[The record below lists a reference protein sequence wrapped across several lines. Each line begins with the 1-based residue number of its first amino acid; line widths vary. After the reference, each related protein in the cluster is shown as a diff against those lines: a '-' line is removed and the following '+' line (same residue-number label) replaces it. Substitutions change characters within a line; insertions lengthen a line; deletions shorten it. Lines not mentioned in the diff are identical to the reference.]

1 MFTRKHYL
9 LAMGNNYGSNFLGN
23 LTTVWINTDT
33 TNVDPNARTFV
44 QVENL
49 SAFPSFSES
58 TTISTVETYDS
69 TYTSKVAGDS
79 SYGDMT
85 IQVNYVPGENA
96 VLDSAVDSQQLV
108 QVKVEMLDEG
118 SNDTTVNYVLYNGYL
133 SSVSDTS
140 DMDQVVTRSYVFTP
154 ENQVS
159 AGILDESVVELY
171 RGDWGVGSNGNEFP
185 SYQGRDGN
193 SFVKIAAAN
202 APTGVDMLGITNLDG
217 SNGTQLVMSKTGT
230 PVLNI
235 RNFSTA
241 SNGAWYKVY
250 TSADKPTLTE
260 LGAAAATDL
269 SNYVP
274 ITRTVN
280 GKALTANITLVAADI
295 SDVYSKTYIDS
306 NVVPK
311 VFQLNGHALSGTA
324 LNLVAADIL
333 DVYSQTQ
340 VNNTFVAKTVTV
352 NGLPLS
358 SNITLTASQLTD
370 MASLAFSNSTY
381 VPKTFLINNKPL
393 SGTNIQLVA
402 ADISD
407 VYSRTESNGLFA
419 LRITT
424 INGYALN
431 GNVTLNYND
440 VGTYSKAQIDAKDAA
455 LQAKID
461 TKVTITQD
469 LLTIN
474 NVEDTLELDMSDGK
488 RVFKATLTAAV
499 TQLSVINASGSN
511 LNSQTITM
519 CLTQGTGANKVSW
532 PSNVIWSY
540 GREPVLTFTQ
550 NSIDVIQFLTVDGG
564 STWYGSLLM
573 ADLKE

>member
-1 MFTRKHYL
+1 MAQT
-9 LAMGNNYGSNFLGN
+9 FLGN

-58 TTISTVETYDS
+58 TSVSTVETYNS
-69 TYTSKVAGDS
+69 TYTAKVAGDS

-171 RGDWGVGSNGNEFP
+171 RGDWGVGSNGNEFT

-424 INGYALN
+424 INGYTLN
-431 GNVTLNYND
+431 SNVTLNYND

-519 CLTQGTGANKVSW
+519 CLTQGTGANKISW

>member
-1 MFTRKHYL
+1 MAQT
-9 LAMGNNYGSNFLGN
+9 FLGN

-49 SAFPSFSES
+49 SGFPSFSES
-58 TTISTVETYDS
+58 TTISTVETYNS

-85 IQVNYVPGENA
+85 IEVNYVPGENA
-96 VLDSAVDSQQLV
+96 VLDSVVDSQQLV

-140 DMDQVVTRSYVFTP
+140 GMDEVVTRSYVFTP
-154 ENQVS
+154 ETQLS

-217 SNGTQLVMSKTGT
+217 SNGTQLVMSKSGT
-230 PVLNI
+230 PVLNF

-358 SNITLTASQLTD
+358 SNITLTAAQLTD
-370 MASLAFSNSTY
+370 MASLAYSNSTY

-431 GNVTLNYND
+431 SNVTLNYND
-440 VGTYSKAQIDAKDAA
+440 VGTYSKSQIDAKDAA
-455 LQAKID
+455 LQANID

-488 RVFKATLTAAV
+488 RVFKAILTAPL

-519 CLTQGTGANKVSW
+519 CLTQGTGANKISW

-540 GREPVLTFTQ
+540 GREPVLTFTKD
-550 NSIDVIQFLTVDGG
+550 SIDVIQFLTVDGG

-573 ADLKE
+573 ADLQE

>member
-1 MFTRKHYL
+1 MAQT
-9 LAMGNNYGSNFLGN
+9 FLGN

-44 QVENL
+44 RVENL

-58 TTISTVETYDS
+58 TSVSTVETYNS

-85 IQVNYVPGENA
+85 IQVHYVPGENA

-154 ENQVS
+154 ETQLS

-217 SNGTQLVMSKTGT
+217 SNGTQLVMNKTGT

-235 RNFSTA
+235 RNFSSA
-241 SNGAWYKVY
+241 SNGAWYKIY

-358 SNITLTASQLTD
+358 SNITLTAAQLTD

-424 INGYALN
+424 INGYTLN
-431 GNVTLNYND
+431 SNVTLNYND

-455 LQAKID
+455 LQANID

-519 CLTQGTGANKVSW
+519 CLTQGTGANKISW

-573 ADLKE
+573 ADLQE

>member
-1 MFTRKHYL
+1 MAQT
-9 LAMGNNYGSNFLGN
+9 FLGN

-58 TTISTVETYDS
+58 TSVSTVETYDS

-85 IQVNYVPGENA
+85 ISVNYIPGENA
-96 VLDSAVDSQQLV
+96 VLDSVVDSQQLV

-154 ENQVS
+154 ESQVS

-230 PVLNI
+230 PVLNF

-340 VNNTFVAKTVTV
+340 VNNTFVPKTVTV

-358 SNITLTASQLTD
+358 SNITLTAAQLTD
-370 MASLAFSNSTY
+370 MASLAYSNSTF

-431 GNVTLNYND
+431 SNVTLNYND

-455 LQAKID
+455 LQANID

-488 RVFKATLTAAV
+488 RVFKATLTAPV

-519 CLTQGTGANKVSW
+519 LLTQGTGANKISW
-532 PSNVIWSY
+532 PSNVKWSY
-540 GREPVLTFTQ
+540 GREPVLTFTKD
-550 NSIDVIQFLTVDGG
+550 SIDVIQFLSIDGG

-573 ADLKE
+573 ADLQE

>member
-1 MFTRKHYL
+1 MAQT
-9 LAMGNNYGSNFLGN
+9 FLGN
-23 LTTVWINTDT
+23 LTTVWINIDT

-44 QVENL
+44 QVVNL

-154 ENQVS
+154 ESQVS

-171 RGDWGVGSNGNEFP
+171 RCDWGVGSNGNEFP

-193 SFVKIAAAN
+193 SFVKIAATN

-217 SNGTQLVMSKTGT
+217 SNGTQLVMNKTGT

-358 SNITLTASQLTD
+358 SNITLTATQLTD

-431 GNVTLNYND
+431 SNVTLNYND
-440 VGTYSKAQIDAKDAA
+440 VGTYSKAQIDAKNAA
-455 LQAKID
+455 LQANID

-519 CLTQGTGANKVSW
+519 CLTQGTGANKISW

-573 ADLKE
+573 ADLQE

>member
-1 MFTRKHYL
+1 MAQT
-9 LAMGNNYGSNFLGN
+9 FLGN

-49 SAFPSFSES
+49 SAFPNFSES
-58 TTISTVETYDS
+58 TSVSTVETYNS

-85 IQVNYVPGENA
+85 ISVNYIPGENA
-96 VLDSAVDSQQLV
+96 VLDSVVDSQQLV

-154 ENQVS
+154 ESQVS

-230 PVLNI
+230 PVLNF

-358 SNITLTASQLTD
+358 SNITLTAAQLTD
-370 MASLAFSNSTY
+370 MASLAYSNSTY

-431 GNVTLNYND
+431 SNVTLNYND

-455 LQAKID
+455 LQANID

-488 RVFKATLTAAV
+488 RVFKATLTAPV

-519 CLTQGTGANKVSW
+519 LLTQGTGANKITW
-532 PSNVIWSY
+532 PSNVKWSY
-540 GREPVLTFTQ
+540 GREPVLTFTKD
-550 NSIDVIQFLTVDGG
+550 SIDVIQFLSIDGG

-573 ADLKE
+573 ADLQE

>member
-1 MFTRKHYL
+1 MAQT
-9 LAMGNNYGSNFLGN
+9 FLGN

-58 TTISTVETYDS
+58 TSVSTVETYNS

-85 IQVNYVPGENA
+85 ISVNYIPGENA
-96 VLDSAVDSQQLV
+96 VLDSVVDSQQLV

-154 ENQVS
+154 ESQVS

-230 PVLNI
+230 PVLNF

-358 SNITLTASQLTD
+358 SNITLTAAQLTD
-370 MASLAFSNSTY
+370 MASLAYSNSTY

-431 GNVTLNYND
+431 SNVILNYND

-455 LQAKID
+455 LQANID

-488 RVFKATLTAAV
+488 RVFKATLTAPV

-519 CLTQGTGANKVSW
+519 LLTQGTGANKISW
-532 PSNVIWSY
+532 PSNVKWSY
-540 GREPVLTFTQ
+540 GREPVLTFTKD
-550 NSIDVIQFLTVDGG
+550 SIDVIQFLSIDGG

-573 ADLKE
+573 ADLQE

>member
-1 MFTRKHYL
+1 MAQT
-9 LAMGNNYGSNFLGN
+9 FLGN

-58 TTISTVETYDS
+58 TSVSTVETYDS

-85 IQVNYVPGENA
+85 ISVNYIPGENA
-96 VLDSAVDSQQLV
+96 VLDSVVDSQQLV

-154 ENQVS
+154 ESQVS

-230 PVLNI
+230 PVLNF

-358 SNITLTASQLTD
+358 SNITLTAAQLTD
-370 MASLAFSNSTY
+370 MASLAYSNSTY

-407 VYSRTESNGLFA
+407 VYSRIESNGLFA

-431 GNVTLNYND
+431 SNVTLNYND

-455 LQAKID
+455 LQANID

-488 RVFKATLTAAV
+488 RVFKATLTAPV

-519 CLTQGTGANKVSW
+519 LLTQGTGANKISW
-532 PSNVIWSY
+532 PSNVKWSY
-540 GREPVLTFTQ
+540 GREPVLTFTKD
-550 NSIDVIQFLTVDGG
+550 SIDVIQFLSIDGG

-573 ADLKE
+573 ADLQE

>member
-1 MFTRKHYL
+1 MAQT
-9 LAMGNNYGSNFLGN
+9 FLGN

-58 TTISTVETYDS
+58 TSVSTVETYDS

-85 IQVNYVPGENA
+85 IEVNYVPGENA

-140 DMDQVVTRSYVFTP
+140 DIDQVVTRSYVFTP

-217 SNGTQLVMSKTGT
+217 SNGTQLVMNKAGT

-235 RNFSTA
+235 RNFSSA

-274 ITRTVN
+274 IIRTVN

-358 SNITLTASQLTD
+358 SNITLTAAQLTD

-431 GNVTLNYND
+431 SNVTLNYND

-455 LQAKID
+455 LQANID

-474 NVEDTLELDMSDGK
+474 NLEDTLELDMSDGK

-519 CLTQGTGANKVSW
+519 CLTQGTGANKISW
-532 PSNVIWSY
+532 PSNVICSY

-573 ADLKE
+573 ADLQE

>member
-1 MFTRKHYL
+1 MAQT
-9 LAMGNNYGSNFLGN
+9 FLGN

-58 TTISTVETYDS
+58 TSVSTVETYNS

-159 AGILDESVVELY
+159 SGILDESVVELY

-202 APTGVDMLGITNLDG
+202 TPTGVDMLGITNLDG
-217 SNGTQLVMSKTGT
+217 FNGTQLVMNKTGT

-235 RNFSTA
+235 RNFSSA
-241 SNGAWYKVY
+241 SNGAWYKIY
-250 TSADKPTLTE
+250 TNADKPTLTE

-358 SNITLTASQLTD
+358 SNITLTAAQLTD

-431 GNVTLNYND
+431 SNVTLNYND
-440 VGTYSKAQIDAKDAA
+440 VGTYSKAQVDAKDAA
-455 LQAKID
+455 LQANID

-519 CLTQGTGANKVSW
+519 CLTQGTGANKISW

-573 ADLKE
+573 ADLQE

>member
-1 MFTRKHYL
+1 MAQT
-9 LAMGNNYGSNFLGN
+9 FLGN
-23 LTTVWINTDT
+23 LTTVWINIDT

-58 TTISTVETYDS
+58 TSVSTVETYNS

-96 VLDSAVDSQQLV
+96 VLDFAVDSQQLV

-217 SNGTQLVMSKTGT
+217 SNGTQLVMNKAGT

-241 SNGAWYKVY
+241 SNGAWYKIY

-260 LGAAAATDL
+260 LGAAAASDL

-358 SNITLTASQLTD
+358 SNITLTAAQLTD

-431 GNVTLNYND
+431 SNVTLNYND
-440 VGTYSKAQIDAKDAA
+440 VGTYSKAQIDAKDAT
-455 LQAKID
+455 LQANID

-488 RVFKATLTAAV
+488 RVFKAILTAAV

-519 CLTQGTGANKVSW
+519 CLTQGTGANKISW

-573 ADLKE
+573 ADLQE

>member
-1 MFTRKHYL
+1 MAQT
-9 LAMGNNYGSNFLGN
+9 FLGN

>member
-1 MFTRKHYL
+1 MAQT
-9 LAMGNNYGSNFLGN
+9 FLGN

-58 TTISTVETYDS
+58 TSVSTVETYDS

-217 SNGTQLVMSKTGT
+217 SNGTQLVMNKTGT

-306 NVVPK
+306 NIVPK

-358 SNITLTASQLTD
+358 SNITLTATQLTD

-431 GNVTLNYND
+431 SNVTLNYND

-455 LQAKID
+455 LQANID

-469 LLTIN
+469 LPTIN

-499 TQLSVINASGSN
+499 TQLSVINGSGSN

-519 CLTQGTGANKVSW
+519 CLTQGTGANKISW

-573 ADLKE
+573 ADLQE

>member
-1 MFTRKHYL
+1 MAQT
-9 LAMGNNYGSNFLGN
+9 FLGN

-58 TTISTVETYDS
+58 TSVSTVETYNS

-85 IQVNYVPGENA
+85 ISVNYIPGENA
-96 VLDSAVDSQQLV
+96 VLDSVVDSQQLV

-154 ENQVS
+154 ESQVS

-230 PVLNI
+230 PVLNF

-358 SNITLTASQLTD
+358 SNITLTAAQLTD
-370 MASLAFSNSTY
+370 MASLAYSNSTY

-431 GNVTLNYND
+431 SNVTLNYND

-455 LQAKID
+455 LQANID

-488 RVFKATLTAAV
+488 RVFKATLTAPV

-519 CLTQGTGANKVSW
+519 LLTQGTGANKISW
-532 PSNVIWSY
+532 PSNVKWSY
-540 GREPVLTFTQ
+540 GREPVLNFTKD
-550 NSIDVIQFLTVDGG
+550 SIDVIQFLSIDGG

-573 ADLKE
+573 ADLQE

>member
-1 MFTRKHYL
+1 MAQT
-9 LAMGNNYGSNFLGN
+9 FLGN
-23 LTTVWINTDT
+23 LTTVWINIDT

-58 TTISTVETYDS
+58 TSVSTVETYNS

-96 VLDSAVDSQQLV
+96 VLDFAVDSQQLV

-217 SNGTQLVMSKTGT
+217 SNGTQLVMNKAGT

-241 SNGAWYKVY
+241 SNGAWYKIY

-260 LGAAAATDL
+260 LGAAAASDL

-358 SNITLTASQLTD
+358 SNITLTAAQLTD

-431 GNVTLNYND
+431 SNVTLNYND
-440 VGTYSKAQIDAKDAA
+440 VGTYSKAQIDAKDAT
-455 LQAKID
+455 LQANID

-519 CLTQGTGANKVSW
+519 CLTQGTGANKISW

-573 ADLKE
+573 ADLQE

>member
-1 MFTRKHYL
+1 MAQT
-9 LAMGNNYGSNFLGN
+9 FLGN

-58 TTISTVETYDS
+58 TSVSTVETYDS

-85 IQVNYVPGENA
+85 ISVNYIPGENA
-96 VLDSAVDSQQLV
+96 VLDSVVDSQQLV

-154 ENQVS
+154 ESQVS

-230 PVLNI
+230 PVLNF

-340 VNNTFVAKTVTV
+340 VNNTFVTKTVTV

-358 SNITLTASQLTD
+358 SNITLTAAQLTD
-370 MASLAFSNSTY
+370 MASLAYSNSTY

-431 GNVTLNYND
+431 SNVTLNYND
-440 VGTYSKAQIDAKDAA
+440 VGTYSKSQIDAKDAA
-455 LQAKID
+455 LQANID

-488 RVFKATLTAAV
+488 RVFKATLTAPV

-519 CLTQGTGANKVSW
+519 LLTQGTGANKISW
-532 PSNVIWSY
+532 PSNVKWSY
-540 GREPVLTFTQ
+540 GREPVLTFTKD
-550 NSIDVIQFLTVDGG
+550 SIDVIQFLSIDGG

-573 ADLKE
+573 ADLQE

>member
-1 MFTRKHYL
+1 MAQT
-9 LAMGNNYGSNFLGN
+9 FLGN

-58 TTISTVETYDS
+58 TTVSTVETYNS

-85 IQVNYVPGENA
+85 ISVNYIPGENA
-96 VLDSAVDSQQLV
+96 VLDSVVDSQQLV

-154 ENQVS
+154 ESQVS

-230 PVLNI
+230 PVLNF

-358 SNITLTASQLTD
+358 SNITLTAAQLTD
-370 MASLAFSNSTY
+370 MASLAYSNSTY

-431 GNVTLNYND
+431 SNVTLNYND

-455 LQAKID
+455 LQANID

-488 RVFKATLTAAV
+488 RVFKATLTAPV

-519 CLTQGTGANKVSW
+519 LLTQGTGANKISW
-532 PSNVIWSY
+532 PSNVKWSY
-540 GREPVLTFTQ
+540 GREPVLTFTKD
-550 NSIDVIQFLTVDGG
+550 SIDVIQFLSIDGG

-573 ADLKE
+573 ADLQE

>member
-1 MFTRKHYL
+1 MAQT
-9 LAMGNNYGSNFLGN
+9 FLGN

-58 TTISTVETYDS
+58 TSVSTVETYDS

-85 IQVNYVPGENA
+85 IQVNYVPGENT

-217 SNGTQLVMSKTGT
+217 SNGTQLVMNKTGT

-306 NVVPK
+306 NIVPK

-340 VNNTFVAKTVTV
+340 VNNTFVANTVTV

-358 SNITLTASQLTD
+358 SNITLTATQLTD

-431 GNVTLNYND
+431 SNVTLNYND

-455 LQAKID
+455 LQANID

-519 CLTQGTGANKVSW
+519 CLTQGTGANKISW
-532 PSNVIWSY
+532 PSNIIWSY

-573 ADLKE
+573 ADLQE

>member
-1 MFTRKHYL
+1 MAQT
-9 LAMGNNYGSNFLGN
+9 FLGN

-58 TTISTVETYDS
+58 TSVSTVETYNS

-85 IQVNYVPGENA
+85 ISVNYIPGENA
-96 VLDSAVDSQQLV
+96 VLDSVVDSQQLV

-154 ENQVS
+154 ESQVS

-230 PVLNI
+230 PVLNF

-358 SNITLTASQLTD
+358 SNITLTAAQLTD
-370 MASLAFSNSTY
+370 MASLAYSNSTY

-431 GNVTLNYND
+431 SNVTLNYND

-455 LQAKID
+455 LQANID

-488 RVFKATLTAAV
+488 RVFKATLTAPV

-519 CLTQGTGANKVSW
+519 LLTQGTGANKVSW
-532 PSNVIWSY
+532 PSNVKWSY
-540 GREPVLTFTQ
+540 GREPVLTFTKD
-550 NSIDVIQFLTVDGG
+550 SIDVIQFLSIDGG

-573 ADLKE
+573 ADLQE

>member
-1 MFTRKHYL
+1 MAQT
-9 LAMGNNYGSNFLGN
+9 FLGN

-58 TTISTVETYDS
+58 TSVSTVETYNS

-217 SNGTQLVMSKTGT
+217 SNGTQLVMNKTGT

-235 RNFSTA
+235 RNFSSA
-241 SNGAWYKVY
+241 SNGAWYKIY

-274 ITRTVN
+274 IARTVN

-358 SNITLTASQLTD
+358 SNITLTAAQLTD

-381 VPKTFLINNKPL
+381 VPKMFLINNKPL

-431 GNVTLNYND
+431 SNVTLNYND

-455 LQAKID
+455 LQANID

-511 LNSQTITM
+511 FNSQTITM
-519 CLTQGTGANKVSW
+519 CLTQGTGANKISW

-573 ADLKE
+573 ADLQE

>member
-1 MFTRKHYL
+1 MAQT
-9 LAMGNNYGSNFLGN
+9 FLGN

-85 IQVNYVPGENA
+85 IQVNYVPGEIA

-154 ENQVS
+154 ESQVS

-193 SFVKIAAAN
+193 SFVKIAATN

-217 SNGTQLVMSKTGT
+217 SNGTQLVMNKTGT

-358 SNITLTASQLTD
+358 SNITLTATQLTD

-407 VYSRTESNGLFA
+407 VYSRIESNGLFA

-431 GNVTLNYND
+431 SNVTLNYND

-455 LQAKID
+455 LQANID

-519 CLTQGTGANKVSW
+519 CLTQGTGANKISW

-573 ADLKE
+573 ADLQE

>member
-1 MFTRKHYL
+1 MAQT
-9 LAMGNNYGSNFLGN
+9 FLGN

-58 TTISTVETYDS
+58 TSVSTVETYNS

-85 IQVNYVPGENA
+85 IQVSYVPGENA

-185 SYQGRDGN
+185 SYQGSDGN

-202 APTGVDMLGITNLDG
+202 APTGVDMLGISNLDG
-217 SNGTQLVMSKTGT
+217 SNGTQLVMNKAGT

-358 SNITLTASQLTD
+358 SNITLTAAQLTD
-370 MASLAFSNSTY
+370 MASLAHSNSTY

-431 GNVTLNYND
+431 SNVTLNYND

-455 LQAKID
+455 LQANID

-499 TQLSVINASGSN
+499 TQLSVINGSGSN

-519 CLTQGTGANKVSW
+519 CLTQGTGANKISW

-573 ADLKE
+573 ADLQE

>member
-1 MFTRKHYL
+1 MAQT
-9 LAMGNNYGSNFLGN
+9 FLGN

-58 TTISTVETYDS
+58 TTISTVETYNS
-69 TYTSKVAGDS
+69 TFTSKVAGDS

-85 IQVNYVPGENA
+85 IEVNYVPGENA
-96 VLDSAVDSQQLV
+96 VLDSVVDSQQLV

-217 SNGTQLVMSKTGT
+217 SNGTQLVMNKTGT

-241 SNGAWYKVY
+241 SNGAWYKIY

-358 SNITLTASQLTD
+358 SNITLTAAQLTD

-431 GNVTLNYND
+431 SNVTLNYND

-455 LQAKID
+455 LQANID

-519 CLTQGTGANKVSW
+519 CLTQGTGANKISW

>member
-1 MFTRKHYL
+1 MAQT
-9 LAMGNNYGSNFLGN
+9 FLGN

-58 TTISTVETYDS
+58 TSVSTVETYDS

-85 IQVNYVPGENA
+85 ISVNYIPGENA
-96 VLDSAVDSQQLV
+96 VLDSVVDSQQLV

-154 ENQVS
+154 ESQVS

-230 PVLNI
+230 PVLNF

-358 SNITLTASQLTD
+358 SNITLTAAQLTD
-370 MASLAFSNSTY
+370 MASLAYSNSTY

-431 GNVTLNYND
+431 SNVTLNYND

-455 LQAKID
+455 LQANID

-488 RVFKATLTAAV
+488 RVFKATLTAPV

-519 CLTQGTGANKVSW
+519 LLTQGTGANKISW
-532 PSNVIWSY
+532 PFNVKWSY
-540 GREPVLTFTQ
+540 GREPVLTFTKD
-550 NSIDVIQFLTVDGG
+550 SIDVIQFLSIDGG

-573 ADLKE
+573 ADLQE

>member
-1 MFTRKHYL
+1 MAQT
-9 LAMGNNYGSNFLGN
+9 FLGN

-58 TTISTVETYDS
+58 TSVSTVETYNS

-85 IQVNYVPGENA
+85 ISVNYIPGENA
-96 VLDSAVDSQQLV
+96 VLDSVVDSQQLV

-154 ENQVS
+154 ESQVS

-230 PVLNI
+230 PVLNF

-340 VNNTFVAKTVTV
+340 VNNNFVAKTVTV

-358 SNITLTASQLTD
+358 SNITLTAAQLTD
-370 MASLAFSNSTY
+370 MASLAYSNSTF

-431 GNVTLNYND
+431 SNVTLNYND

-455 LQAKID
+455 LQANID

-488 RVFKATLTAAV
+488 RVFKATLTAPV

-519 CLTQGTGANKVSW
+519 LLTQGTGANKISW
-532 PSNVIWSY
+532 PSNVKWSY
-540 GREPVLTFTQ
+540 GREPVLTFTKD
-550 NSIDVIQFLTVDGG
+550 SIDVIQFLSIDGG

-573 ADLKE
+573 ADLQE

>member
-1 MFTRKHYL
+1 MAQT
-9 LAMGNNYGSNFLGN
+9 FLGN

-33 TNVDPNARTFV
+33 TNVDPNARAFV

-69 TYTSKVAGDS
+69 SYTSKVAGDS

-85 IQVNYVPGENA
+85 IQVNYFPGENA

-154 ENQVS
+154 ESQVS

-193 SFVKIAAAN
+193 SFVKIAATN

-217 SNGTQLVMSKTGT
+217 SNGTQLVMNKTGT

-358 SNITLTASQLTD
+358 SNITLTAAQLTD
-370 MASLAFSNSTY
+370 MASLAYSNSTY

-431 GNVTLNYND
+431 SNVTLNYND

-455 LQAKID
+455 LQANID

-519 CLTQGTGANKVSW
+519 CLTQGTGANKISW

-573 ADLKE
+573 ADLQE

>member
-1 MFTRKHYL
+1 MAQT
-9 LAMGNNYGSNFLGN
+9 FLGN
-23 LTTVWINTDT
+23 LTTVWINIDT
-33 TNVDPNARTFV
+33 TNVDPNARTYV

-49 SAFPSFSES
+49 SVFPSFSES

-154 ENQVS
+154 ESQVS

-193 SFVKIAAAN
+193 SFVKIAATN

-217 SNGTQLVMSKTGT
+217 SNGTQLVMNKTGT

-358 SNITLTASQLTD
+358 SNITLTATQLTD

-431 GNVTLNYND
+431 SNVTLNYND

-455 LQAKID
+455 LQANID

-519 CLTQGTGANKVSW
+519 CLTQGTGANKISW

-573 ADLKE
+573 ADLQE

>member
-1 MFTRKHYL
+1 MAQT
-9 LAMGNNYGSNFLGN
+9 FLGN
-23 LTTVWINTDT
+23 QTTVWINTDT

-58 TTISTVETYDS
+58 TSVSTVETYDS

-85 IQVNYVPGENA
+85 ISVNYIPGENA
-96 VLDSAVDSQQLV
+96 VLDSVVDSQQLV

-118 SNDTTVNYVLYNGYL
+118 LNDTTVNYVLYNGYL

-154 ENQVS
+154 ESQVS

-230 PVLNI
+230 PVLNF

-274 ITRTVN
+274 ITHTVN

-352 NGLPLS
+352 NGLPLN
-358 SNITLTASQLTD
+358 SNITLTAAQLTD
-370 MASLAFSNSTY
+370 MASLAYSNSTY

-431 GNVTLNYND
+431 SNVTLNYND

-455 LQAKID
+455 LQANID

-488 RVFKATLTAAV
+488 RVFKATLTAPV

-519 CLTQGTGANKVSW
+519 LLTQGTGANKISW
-532 PSNVIWSY
+532 PSNVKWSY
-540 GREPVLTFTQ
+540 GREPVLTFTKD
-550 NSIDVIQFLTVDGG
+550 SIDVIQFLSIDGG

-573 ADLKE
+573 ADLQE

>member
-1 MFTRKHYL
+1 MAQT
-9 LAMGNNYGSNFLGN
+9 FLGN

-58 TTISTVETYDS
+58 TSVSTVETYDS

-85 IQVNYVPGENA
+85 IEVNYVPGENA
-96 VLDSAVDSQQLV
+96 VLDSVVDSQQLV
-108 QVKVEMLDEG
+108 QVKVEMLDES

-154 ENQVS
+154 ESQVS

-202 APTGVDMLGITNLDG
+202 APTGVDMLGISNLDG
-217 SNGTQLVMSKTGT
+217 SNGTQLVMNKAGT

-352 NGLPLS
+352 NGLPLN
-358 SNITLTASQLTD
+358 SNITLTAAQLTD

-431 GNVTLNYND
+431 SNVTLNYND
-440 VGTYSKAQIDAKDAA
+440 VGTYSKAQIDAKDTA
-455 LQAKID
+455 LQANID

-488 RVFKATLTAAV
+488 RVFKATLTAAL

-519 CLTQGTGANKVSW
+519 CLTQGTGANKISW

-573 ADLKE
+573 ADLRE

>member
-1 MFTRKHYL
+1 MAQT
-9 LAMGNNYGSNFLGN
+9 FLGN

-58 TTISTVETYDS
+58 TSVSTVETYDS

-85 IQVNYVPGENA
+85 IEVNYVPGENA
-96 VLDSAVDSQQLV
+96 VLDSVVDSQQLV

-154 ENQVS
+154 ESQVS

-202 APTGVDMLGITNLDG
+202 ARTGVDMLGISNLDG
-217 SNGTQLVMSKTGT
+217 SNGTQLVMNKAGT

-358 SNITLTASQLTD
+358 SNITLTAAQLTD

-424 INGYALN
+424 INGYAIN
-431 GNVTLNYND
+431 SNVTLNYND
-440 VGTYSKAQIDAKDAA
+440 VGTYSKAQIDAKDTA
-455 LQAKID
+455 LQANID

-488 RVFKATLTAAV
+488 RVFKATLTAAL

-519 CLTQGTGANKVSW
+519 CLTQGTGANKISW

-573 ADLKE
+573 ADLRE

>member
-1 MFTRKHYL
+1 MAQT
-9 LAMGNNYGSNFLGN
+9 FLGN

-58 TTISTVETYDS
+58 TSVSTVETYDS

-85 IQVNYVPGENA
+85 IEVNYVPGENA
-96 VLDSAVDSQQLV
+96 VLDSVVDSQQLV

-154 ENQVS
+154 ESQVS

-202 APTGVDMLGITNLDG
+202 APTGVDMLGISNLDG
-217 SNGTQLVMSKTGT
+217 SNGTQLVMNKAGT

-358 SNITLTASQLTD
+358 SNITLTAAQLTD

-407 VYSRTESNGLFA
+407 VYSRTECNGLFA

-424 INGYALN
+424 INGYAIN
-431 GNVTLNYND
+431 SNVTLNYND
-440 VGTYSKAQIDAKDAA
+440 VGTYSKAQIDAKDTA
-455 LQAKID
+455 LQANID

-488 RVFKATLTAAV
+488 RVFKATLTAAL

-519 CLTQGTGANKVSW
+519 CLTQGTGANKISW

-573 ADLKE
+573 ADLRE

>member
-1 MFTRKHYL
+1 MAQT
-9 LAMGNNYGSNFLGN
+9 FLGN

-58 TTISTVETYDS
+58 TSVSTVETYDS

-85 IQVNYVPGENA
+85 ISVNYILGENA
-96 VLDSAVDSQQLV
+96 VLDSVVDSQQLV

-118 SNDTTVNYVLYNGYL
+118 LNDTTVNYVLYNGYL
-133 SSVSDTS
+133 SSVADTS
-140 DMDQVVTRSYVFTP
+140 DLDQVVTRSYVFTP
-154 ENQVS
+154 ESQVS

-230 PVLNI
+230 PVLNF

-340 VNNTFVAKTVTV
+340 VNNTFVAKTVTI

-358 SNITLTASQLTD
+358 SNITLTAAQLTD
-370 MASLAFSNSTY
+370 MASLAYSNSTY

-431 GNVTLNYND
+431 SNVTLNYND
-440 VGTYSKAQIDAKDAA
+440 VGTYSKAQIDAKDAS
-455 LQAKID
+455 LQANID

-488 RVFKATLTAAV
+488 RVFKATLTAPV

-519 CLTQGTGANKVSW
+519 LLTQGTGANKISW
-532 PSNVIWSY
+532 PSNVKWSY
-540 GREPVLTFTQ
+540 GREPVLTFTKD
-550 NSIDVIQFLTVDGG
+550 SIDVIQFLSIDGG

-573 ADLKE
+573 ADLQE

>member
-1 MFTRKHYL
+1 MAQT
-9 LAMGNNYGSNFLGN
+9 FLGN

-58 TTISTVETYDS
+58 TSVSTVETYNS

-217 SNGTQLVMSKTGT
+217 SNGTQLVMNKTGT

-235 RNFSTA
+235 RNFSSA
-241 SNGAWYKVY
+241 SNGAWYKIY

-274 ITRTVN
+274 IARTVN

-358 SNITLTASQLTD
+358 SNITLTAAQLTD

-431 GNVTLNYND
+431 SNVTLNYND

-455 LQAKID
+455 LQANID

-511 LNSQTITM
+511 FNSQTITM
-519 CLTQGTGANKVSW
+519 CLTQGTGANKISW

-573 ADLKE
+573 ADLQE

>member
-1 MFTRKHYL
+1 MAQT
-9 LAMGNNYGSNFLGN
+9 FLGN

-58 TTISTVETYDS
+58 TSVSTVETYDS

-85 IQVNYVPGENA
+85 IQVNYVPGENT

-217 SNGTQLVMSKTGT
+217 SNGTQLVMNKTGT

-235 RNFSTA
+235 RNFSSA
-241 SNGAWYKVY
+241 SNGAWYKIY

-358 SNITLTASQLTD
+358 NNITLTAAQLTD

-431 GNVTLNYND
+431 SNVTLNYND

-455 LQAKID
+455 LQANID

-519 CLTQGTGANKVSW
+519 CLTQGTGANKISW

-573 ADLKE
+573 ADLQE

>member
-1 MFTRKHYL
+1 MAQT
-9 LAMGNNYGSNFLGN
+9 FLGN

-58 TTISTVETYDS
+58 TSVSTVETYNS

-85 IQVNYVPGENA
+85 ISVNYIPGENA
-96 VLDSAVDSQQLV
+96 VLDSVVDSQQLV

-154 ENQVS
+154 ESQVS

-358 SNITLTASQLTD
+358 SNITLTAAQLTD
-370 MASLAFSNSTY
+370 MASLAYSNSTY

-431 GNVTLNYND
+431 SNVTLNYND

-455 LQAKID
+455 LQANID

-488 RVFKATLTAAV
+488 RVFKATLTAPV

-519 CLTQGTGANKVSW
+519 LLTQGTGANKISW
-532 PSNVIWSY
+532 PSNVKWSY
-540 GREPVLTFTQ
+540 GREPVLTFTKD
-550 NSIDVIQFLTVDGG
+550 SIDVIQFLSIDGG

-573 ADLKE
+573 ADLQE